1 MTVTRASGKAGLR
14 SRRRRRGAVMVESAI
29 VYSVLLMMVIG
40 TMVMGLGIFRYQ
52 QIAALAREGSRWAS
66 VHGPTYQTENNAAAP
81 TDQDVKTAILARAV
95 ILNSSALQ
103 CDLDQQQL
111 QAGVASV
118 VLTYTWTPEA
128 YFSPIKMTSKSVM
141 TVTY

>member
-1 MTVTRASGKAGLR
+1 
-14 SRRRRRGAVMVESAI
+14 MVESAI
-29 VYSVLLMMVIG
+29 VYSVLLTLVLG

-66 VHGPTYQTENNAAAP
+66 VHGPTYQSENDAAAP
-81 TDQDVKTAILARAV
+81 TDADVKTVILARAV
-95 ILNSSALQ
+95 ILDSSALQ
-103 CDLDQQQL
+103 CDLDQSKL

-128 YFSPIKMTSKSVM
+128 YFAPIKMTSTAVM
-141 TVTY
+141 PVTY

>member
-1 MTVTRASGKAGLR
+1 
-14 SRRRRRGAVMVESAI
+14 MVESAL
-29 VYSVLLMMVIG
+29 VYSVLLIMVIG

-66 VHGPTYQTENNAAAP
+66 VHGPTYQTDHKATAP
-81 TDQDVKTAILARAV
+81 TDQDVKTAILARSV
-95 ILNSSALQ
+95 ILDSSALQ
-103 CDLDQQQL
+103 CDLDQTQL

-128 YFSPIKMTSKSVM
+128 FFAPIKMTSKAVM
-141 TVTY
+141 PVTY